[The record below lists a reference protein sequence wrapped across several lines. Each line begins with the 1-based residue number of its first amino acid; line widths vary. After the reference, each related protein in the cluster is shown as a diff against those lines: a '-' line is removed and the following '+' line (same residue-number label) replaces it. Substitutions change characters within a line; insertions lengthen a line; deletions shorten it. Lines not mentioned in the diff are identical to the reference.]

1 MQAPRYDILAVD
13 LDGTLLDPRG
23 KVTERTIRAVRNA
36 REAGMEVVICT
47 GRGLVESRHAIDAIG
62 ARTLPPGWNVA
73 PVVVAGGA
81 MVADAL
87 SGRTLHRWP
96 MSPDLVQRVVD
107 RFAEAKVAT
116 MVLKDPHEAGFDYL
130 IVDTGELDPVNL
142 WWFEKM
148 GVKRK
153 HVSTLDHDE
162 HPEHTVRVGFAAATG
177 DMYALGRAIMDEFQ
191 RETTMHHF
199 AAVSG
204 KALDRRAREAAAA
217 AEQETIAGEK
227 GVDFVQEKPGRAAK
241 RVEEVEAKDESIHIL
256 EVFDKRVSKWSAIEW
271 LARSRN
277 VDPARVAAIGDEIND
292 LAMIRAAGLGIA
304 MDNAIPAVKAAARVV
319 APSNQE
325 DGVAHAIDRI
335 LTGEW

>member
-1 MQAPRYDILAVD
+1 MPSTRYDILAVD

-23 KVTERTIRAVRNA
+23 RVTENTIRAVRAA

-47 GRGLVESRHAIDAIG
+47 GRGLVESRHAIDAIE
-62 ARTLPPGWNVA
+62 ARTLPPGWPVA
-73 PVVVAGGA
+73 PIVVAGGA

-87 SGRTLHRWP
+87 TGHTLHRWP
-96 MSPDLVQRVVD
+96 LDRTIVERIVQ
-107 RFAEAKVAT
+107 RFAEARVAT
-116 MVLKDPHEAGFDYL
+116 MVLKDPHAAGIDYL

-148 GVKRK
+148 GVRRR
-153 HVSTLDHDE
+153 HVPSLDYDE
-162 HPEHTVRVGFAAATG
+162 HPEHSVRVGFAAATN
-177 DMYALGRAIMDEFQ
+177 DMYDLGRAIMEEFKS
-191 RETTMHHF
+191 ETTMHHF

-204 KALDRRAREAAAA
+204 KAMDRKDRATTADPARESL
-217 AEQETIAGEK
+217 AGRA
-227 GVDFVQEKPGRAAK
+227 GVDFVQDKPSEPAAD
-241 RVEEVEAKDESIHIL
+241 EIEAKDDSIHIL
-256 EVFDKRVSKWSAIEW
+256 EVFDPQVSKWSAIEW

-304 MDNAIPAVKAAARVV
+304 MSNAIPAVRNAARHI
-319 APSNQE
+319 APSNEE

-335 LTGEW
+335 LAGAW